1 MRTEMDYLVV
11 ENHLLAK
18 TGQPAREKDDSWMQE
33 FELD

>member
-11 ENHLLAK
+11 EDFLLDK
-18 TGQPAREKDDSWMQE
+18 RDQPSWEKDTSWQTE